1 MLATEI
7 PQGQATR
14 PEMSAASHATIAAL
28 VVTHNRL
35 EKLRVTVSRLLAE
48 SLDYVLVFDNHSSD
62 GTAAWLETQSNPRL
76 IVIRSPENL
85 GGAGGFSRGLRHL
98 VERFDPDWIVV
109 MDDDGRPCPGC
120 IDAFRKLPRDEWD
133 AIGAAVL
140 TPSGTVCEMNRP
152 YRNPFWHLPEFLR
165 TILGGGRRG
174 FHLPDSAY
182 DPQAAPV
189 AVDMASFVG
198 LFLSRKAIASAGY
211 PDERL
216 FIYGDDQIYTLT
228 LRRRGGRI
236 GFLPQIRFEHDTI
249 SIRADGRLV
258 LNPIWKVYYNYR
270 NAVFAYRVAAG
281 PWFWPLFPLLVLKWR
296 RHARHYGKE
305 RAAYRQIL
313 GQAIRDGLFCRL
325 DRTHDEIT
333 AVASDRQ
340 AAGINTRN
348 KAGVEK

>member
-1 MLATEI
+1 MLVHQ
-7 PQGQATR
+7 PDSNPTR
-14 PEMSAASHATIAAL
+14 PETGTAPPATIAAL

-48 SLDYVLVFDNHSSD
+48 SLDLVLVFDNHSGD
-62 GTAAWLETQSNPRL
+62 GTAEWLATQSDPRL

-85 GGAGGFSRGLRHL
+85 GGAGGFARGLRHL
-98 VERFDPDWIVV
+98 VAQFDPDWIVV

-120 IDAFRKLPRDEWD
+120 IDTFRNLPRNDWD

-140 TPSGTVCEMNRP
+140 TPMGEICEMNRP
-152 YRNPFWHLPEFLR
+152 YRNPFWHLAEFWR

-174 FHLPDSAY
+174 FHLPDAAY

-198 LFLSRKAIASAGY
+198 LFLSRKAIANAGY

-281 PWFWPLFPLLVLKWR
+281 PWFWPLFPLLAFKWR
-296 RHARHYGKE
+296 RHARHYGTD
-305 RAAYRQIL
+305 RATYRRIL
-313 GQAIRDGLFCRL
+313 AQAIRDGLRGRL
-325 DRTHDEIT
+325 DRTHDDI
-333 AVASDRQ
+333 
-340 AAGINTRN
+340 AALGSGSQTGA
-348 KAGVEK
+348 KE

>member
-1 MLATEI
+1 
-7 PQGQATR
+7 
-14 PEMSAASHATIAAL
+14 MSTASQATIAAL

-35 EKLRVTVSRLLAE
+35 EKLCVTVSRLLAE

-85 GGAGGFSRGLRHL
+85 GGAGGFSRGMCHL
-98 VERFDPDWIVV
+98 VERFDPDWIVI

-120 IDAFRKLPRDEWD
+120 IEAFRKLPGDEWD
-133 AIGAAVL
+133 AIAAAAL

-165 TILGGGRRG
+165 TFLGGGRRG
-174 FHLPDSAY
+174 FHLPDLAY

-198 LFLSRKAIASAGY
+198 LFLSRKAIAIAGY

-228 LRRRGGRI
+228 LRRRGGSI
-236 GFLPQIRFEHDTI
+236 GFLPQIRFEHDTT
-249 SIRADGRLV
+249 SIQANGQLV
-258 LNPIWKVYYNYR
+258 LNPLWKVYYNYR
-270 NAVFAYRVAAG
+270 NAIFAYRVAAG
-281 PWFWPLFPLLVLKWR
+281 RWFWPLFPVLALKWNR
-296 RHARHYGKE
+296 NARHYGDDSAE
-305 RAAYRQIL
+305 FRRIL
-313 GQAIRDGLFCRL
+313 GQAIRDGLSRRL

-333 AVASDRQ
+333 ALTTGRQ
-340 AAGINTRN
+340 TAGEIPR
-348 KAGVEK
+348 KSAGVGK